1 MINRIDSMSQSN
13 HSKDIARLPNAT
25 VGGERLSIDHLLI
38 GWQWVVFESLSS
50 TIACQRCNISHTCQK
65 RSMDNSKLF
74 WWPDC
79 EISSKQTSG
88 HAISSRHVKQDLI
101 ITTKRTHTH
110 KTRRACSGYHHHISL
125 KKRYT
130 KGLVAFAIHTQRANL
145 DCRQVHISFAEKG
158 RSTDC

>member
-101 ITTKRTHTH
+101 ITTKRTQ
-110 KTRRACSGYHHHISL
+110 SQNSSSLQSHISL

-130 KGLVAFAIHTQRANL
+130 KGLVAFAIHTQRATL
-145 DCRQVHISFAEKG
+145 DCRQVRISFAETG
-158 RSTDC
+158 RSTDLC